1 MQRPTKHTYGGLK
14 AVLLAGISLLSLGV
28 AAVAHAGAGVNDPH
42 EHDDDGPAYFGFVR
56 DARGAP
62 VADAKVT
69 LKLPSG
75 LSYVVRS
82 DRAGL
87 YRARGLGKE
96 IKPADVTISCAK
108 DGYEMLRVVRRPPA
122 RGKAVKAVETECRL
136 QKR

>member
-1 MQRPTKHTYGGLK
+1 MTARHPGCARAFAL
-14 AVLLAGISLLSLGV
+14 ALACLVLAAPQLARG
-28 AAVAHAGAGVNDPH
+28 GAGVNDPH

-96 IKPADVTISCAK
+96 IKPADVSISCAK
-108 DGYEMLRVVRRPPA
+108 DGYDMLRVVRRPPA

-136 QKR
+136 QRR